1 MFGCQNHELN
11 AQFQRVVTVL
21 DALNHYANPARPSSW
36 PTSHAGKG
44 LLTWSDADFQGRQWE
59 HVLGAEI
66 DSDVRAALIN
76 DLVSLKVGPPSCYQ
90 DVVAASDFYV
100 KQLKDLAK
108 KDISMV
114 VPIYQVPT
122 NVRRVSL
129 ADRFAQFGDMSN
141 LLASQVG
148 AAVFVAGGG
157 VLPAGGIVP
166 TNLMINK

>member
-1 MFGCQNHELN
+1 
-11 AQFQRVVTVL
+11 V
-21 DALNHYANPARPSSW
+21 
-36 PTSHAGKG
+36 
-44 LLTWSDADFQGRQWE
+44 LTWSDADFQGRQWE
-59 HVLGAEI
+59 DVLVGVEL
-66 DSDVRAALIN
+66 DPTSRTALIK

-114 VPIYQVPT
+114 VPIYQVPAH
-122 NVRRVSL
+122 VRRVSL

-166 TNLMINK
+166 FQ